1 MGIIAR
7 IANLWRGF
15 LSLFVEGI
23 EVKNPEI
30 VYNNAIDGRVR
41 KYAELKTAVAGIVSL
56 RNRLRNEFDSMSSE
70 LSELGPQIESA
81 VTMGEDEAA
90 LVLIERQDFLQSS
103 VVTKES
109 ELEKVRTQA
118 EDAKQGLMTFQSE
131 IQKLKREKQEMIAK
145 KETAEARIQIQD
157 TLSGLSVEADVKA
170 LDNVR
175 TSIDKLHAE
184 ADISSEISGSSLD
197 ARLKKVRQAAGSSQA
212 KSKLA
217 EMKRQMAA
225 RKAESAK
232 TL

>member
-1 MGIIAR
+1 MGILAR

-15 LSLFVEGI
+15 LSLFIEGI

-30 VYNNAIDGRVR
+30 VYNNAIEGRIK
-41 KYAELKTAVAGIVSL
+41 KYGQLKAAVAGIVSL
-56 RNRLRNEFDSMSSE
+56 RNRLRNEFDEISSE
-70 LSELGPQIESA
+70 LSEIGPQIEAA
-81 VTMGEDEAA
+81 VSMGEDEAA
-90 LVLIERQDFLQSS
+90 LVLIERKDILESS
-103 VVTKES
+103 IAKKEAD
-109 ELEKVRTQA
+109 LEKVRTQA
-118 EDAKQGLMTFQSE
+118 EESKNGLISFQAE
-131 IQKLKREKQEMIAK
+131 IKKLQREKQEMIAK

-175 TSIDKLHAE
+175 TSIEKLHAE

-197 ARLKKVRQAAGSSQA
+197 ARLKKVRLAAGSSQA

-225 RKAESAK
+225 KRAESSK
-232 TL
+232 SL